1 MWAFIHIQHARSL
14 AHTQR
19 EQTAHHLLELI
30 AIEFGS
36 SAQMLPVLQIK
47 KVTDP

>member
-1 MWAFIHIQHARSL
+1 MHIQHARSL

-30 AIEFGS
+30 AVEFGGF
-36 SAQMLPVLQIK
+36 AQMLPVLQMK